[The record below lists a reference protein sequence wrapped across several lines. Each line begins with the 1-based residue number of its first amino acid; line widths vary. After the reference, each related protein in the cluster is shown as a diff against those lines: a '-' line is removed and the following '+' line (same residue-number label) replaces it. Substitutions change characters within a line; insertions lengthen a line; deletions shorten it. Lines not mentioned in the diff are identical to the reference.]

1 MPLDEKGSF
10 AAIVTLDGPAG
21 VGKTTLARN
30 VAEAL
35 GIFYMDTG
43 AMFRTLALRLGS
55 GAERRS
61 AADLREACRQWT
73 FSLEGQGNRTRLRC
87 NGEPVGDEIRTE
99 EVGMLASRI
108 AAVPV
113 IREILLE
120 AQRSLATAGPLV
132 AEGRDMGTV
141 VFPQARHKF
150 FLDAAPEVR
159 AQRRLLELRQRGQ
172 EADVSELA
180 EQIRQRDALDRNR
193 PIAPL
198 RPADDA
204 VIVDTSHLDIATVQ
218 ERILQH
224 IRDKGGLPRI

>member
-1 MPLDEKGSF
+1 MPLDEKGSP

-43 AMFRTLALRLGS
+43 AMFRTLALRLGP
-55 GAERRS
+55 GAEQRA
-61 AADLREACRQWT
+61 AADLREAGRRWV
-73 FSLEGQGNRTRLRC
+73 FSLEGQGSRTRLRC

-113 IREILLE
+113 IREILLD

-141 VFPQARHKF
+141 VFPQARSRNKF
-150 FLDAAPEVR
+150 AGETLRIATGPLPRCVRRTMPSSWTHRISILPPYRNVFCGISGIRAAFPAPE
-159 AQRRLLELRQRGQ
+159 QPPPEQ
-172 EADVSELA
+172 A
-180 EQIRQRDALDRNR
+180 ETFYRETAGRMF
-193 PIAPL
+193 
-198 RPADDA
+198 
-204 VIVDTSHLDIATVQ
+204 
-218 ERILQH
+218 
-224 IRDKGGLPRI
+224 

>member
-1 MPLDEKGSF
+1 MPTDDKRSS
-10 AAIVTLDGPAG
+10 AAVVTLDGPAG

-35 GIFYMDTG
+35 GVFYMDTG
-43 AMFRTLALRLGS
+43 AMFRSLALRLGP
-55 GAERRS
+55 GAEQRP
-61 AADLREACRQWT
+61 AAALRDACRRWT
-73 FSLEGQGNRTRLRC
+73 FRLEGQGGRTRLRC
-87 NGEPVGDEIRTE
+87 NGDLVGDEIRTE

-120 AQRSLATAGPLV
+120 AQRALAAAGPLV

-159 AQRRLLELRQRGQ
+159 AQRRLLELQQRGQ
-172 EADVSELA
+172 EADVLELA
-180 EQIRQRDALDRNR
+180 EQIRRRDALDRNR
-193 PIAPL
+193 AVAPL
-198 RPADDA
+198 RPAEDA
-204 VIVDTSHLDIATVQ
+204 VIIDTSHLGIAAVQ
-218 ERILQH
+218 EIILQH
-224 IRDKGGLPRI
+224 IRDRGGLARP